1 MRPGKKQGQ
10 EVPVAVSQN
19 SRKQPVSP
27 AALNPQPQQRS
38 HTLRSRVLTP
48 TAPRVLKTEN
58 QLAPRPRREE
68 VSGGRRHSGSVG
80 GRGSRRAPEC
90 STELRLSRS
99 FALPLW
105 PTSRAP
111 APRRLPAAPP
121 LPHGRGSWLTAWCG
135 IARCDVHCCSKT
147 QNPPLAPVKRGR
159 GVGGEGARPPG
170 KRTPGGEKIR
180 SRCSGWKARATK
192 KIANRRAGCTAG
204 MTRTACRALQL
215 SHPKTTVCGSP
226 DTSSGKNSQAAGRA
240 GGGHFTPHPAT
251 TTAPSTRHS
260 SIAQQMKVSSKD
272 AKITASNAALT
283 TDH

>member
-1 MRPGKKQGQ
+1 MRPGKKQGR

-27 AALNPQPQQRS
+27 AALNPQPRQRS

-80 GRGSRRAPEC
+80 GRGFRRAPEC

-111 APRRLPAAPP
+111 VPRRLPASPP
-121 LPHGRGSWLTAWCG
+121 LPHGRGSWLTAWCVV
-135 IARCDVHCCSKT
+135 RHCQVRFPRQLKNTKSSPC
-147 QNPPLAPVKRGR
+147 PRRGR
-159 GVGGEGARPPG
+159 GVGG
-170 KRTPGGEKIR
+170 
-180 SRCSGWKARATK
+180 
-192 KIANRRAGCTAG
+192 
-204 MTRTACRALQL
+204 
-215 SHPKTTVCGSP
+215 
-226 DTSSGKNSQAAGRA
+226 
-240 GGGHFTPHPAT
+240 
-251 TTAPSTRHS
+251 
-260 SIAQQMKVSSKD
+260 
-272 AKITASNAALT
+272 
-283 TDH
+283 

>member
-1 MRPGKKQGQ
+1 MRPGKKQGR

-80 GRGSRRAPEC
+80 GRGFRRAPEC

-111 APRRLPAAPP
+111 VHRRLPASPP
-121 LPHGRGSWLTAWCG
+121 LLVVDRVVRGAALPDG
-135 IARCDVHCCSKT
+135 
-147 QNPPLAPVKRGR
+147 PRGTE
-159 GVGGEGARPPG
+159 GG
-170 KRTPGGEKIR
+170 
-180 SRCSGWKARATK
+180 
-192 KIANRRAGCTAG
+192 
-204 MTRTACRALQL
+204 
-215 SHPKTTVCGSP
+215 
-226 DTSSGKNSQAAGRA
+226 
-240 GGGHFTPHPAT
+240 FTPHPRPLSPVPGARGGFGVCE
-251 TTAPSTRHS
+251 SH
-260 SIAQQMKVSSKD
+260 
-272 AKITASNAALT
+272 
-283 TDH
+283 